1 MGEREAYS
9 VRDFTM
15 RRLWKGFSSYTV
27 IGVANTLIHWQIFF
41 MLSVAAGLRQA
52 VSNLAAFCVA
62 ASFSFY
68 MNALYT
74 FDSRM
79 SVGGYLLFMAAMG
92 ALSYGVGYA
101 GDLWRLHGLLT
112 VALFS
117 ALSLVLGFLFSKYV
131 VFRERET

>member
-1 MGEREAYS
+1 
-9 VRDFTM
+9 M
-15 RRLWKGFSSYTV
+15 RRLWEGLSSYTV

-41 MLSVAAGLRQA
+41 LLSVAAGWRQA

-74 FDSRM
+74 FDGKL

-92 ALSYGVGYA
+92 ALSYGVGYL

-117 ALSLVLGFLFSKYV
+117 ALSLALGFLFSKYV
-131 VFRERET
+131 VFRERDA

>member
-1 MGEREAYS
+1 
-9 VRDFTM
+9 M
-15 RRLWKGFSSYTV
+15 RQLWKGLSSYTV

-41 MLSVAAGLRQA
+41 LLSVAAGFSQA

-74 FDSRM
+74 FDSKL
-79 SVGGYLLFMAAMG
+79 SVSGYLLFMVAMG
-92 ALSYGVGYA
+92 ALSYGVGHA

-131 VFRERET
+131 VFRERDA

>member
-1 MGEREAYS
+1 
-9 VRDFTM
+9 M
-15 RRLWKGFSSYTV
+15 RRFWKGLSSYTV

-41 MLSVAAGLRQA
+41 LLSVAAGLRQA

-74 FDSRM
+74 FDRKASATGYVLFM
-79 SVGGYLLFMAAMG
+79 SVMG
-92 ALSYGVGYA
+92 ALSYGVGHA

-112 VALFS
+112 VAVFS

-131 VFRERET
+131 IFREHMT

>member
-1 MGEREAYS
+1 
-9 VRDFTM
+9 M
-15 RRLWKGFSSYTV
+15 RRLWEGLSSYTV

-41 MLSVAAGLRQA
+41 LLSVAAGWRQA

-74 FDSRM
+74 FDGKL

-92 ALSYGVGYA
+92 ALSYGVGYL
-101 GDLWRLHGLLT
+101 GDVWRLHGLLT

-131 VFRERET
+131 VFRERDA

>member
-1 MGEREAYS
+1 
-9 VRDFTM
+9 
-15 RRLWKGFSSYTV
+15 LSSYTV

-41 MLSVAAGLRQA
+41 LLSVAAGFTQA
-52 VSNLAAFCVA
+52 ASNLAAFCVA

-74 FDSRM
+74 FDAKA
-79 SVGGYLLFMAAMG
+79 SVGGYLSFMVAMG
-92 ALSYGVGYA
+92 ALSLGVGHA
-101 GDLWRLHGLLT
+101 GDVWRLHGLLT

-131 VFRERET
+131 VFRERDV

>member
-1 MGEREAYS
+1 
-9 VRDFTM
+9 
-15 RRLWKGFSSYTV
+15 LSSYTV

-41 MLSVAAGLRQA
+41 LLSVAAGWRQA

-74 FDSRM
+74 FDSKL

-92 ALSYGVGYA
+92 ALSYGVGYL
-101 GDLWRLHGLLT
+101 GDVWRLHGLLT

-131 VFRERET
+131 VFRERDA

>member
-1 MGEREAYS
+1 
-9 VRDFTM
+9 M
-15 RRLWKGFSSYTV
+15 RRLWEGLSSYTV

-41 MLSVAAGLRQA
+41 LLSVAAGWRQA

-74 FDSRM
+74 FDSKL
-79 SVGGYLLFMAAMG
+79 SVGGYSLFMAAMG
-92 ALSYGVGYA
+92 ALSYGVGYL

-131 VFRERET
+131 VFRERDA

>member
-1 MGEREAYS
+1 
-9 VRDFTM
+9 
-15 RRLWKGFSSYTV
+15 
-27 IGVANTLIHWQIFF
+27 
-41 MLSVAAGLRQA
+41 
-52 VSNLAAFCVA
+52 
-62 ASFSFY
+62 

-74 FDSRM
+74 FDSKA

-92 ALSYGVGYA
+92 ALSYSVGYL

-131 VFRERET
+131 VFRERDA

>member
-1 MGEREAYS
+1 
-9 VRDFTM
+9 M

-41 MLSVAAGLRQA
+41 LLSVAAGFSQA

-74 FDSRM
+74 FDAKA
-79 SVGGYLLFMAAMG
+79 SVIGYVLFITGMG
-92 ALSYGVGYA
+92 ALSLGVGHA
-101 GDLWRLHGLLT
+101 GDVWRFHGLLT
-112 VALFS
+112 VTLFS
-117 ALSLVLGFLFSKYV
+117 ALSLVVGFLYSKYV
-131 VFRERET
+131 VFRERDA

>member
-1 MGEREAYS
+1 
-9 VRDFTM
+9 M
-15 RRLWKGFSSYTV
+15 RRLWKGLSSYTV

-41 MLSVAAGLRQA
+41 LLSVAAGLRQA

-74 FDSRM
+74 FDRKASATGYVLFM
-79 SVGGYLLFMAAMG
+79 SVMG
-92 ALSYGVGYA
+92 ALSYGVGHA

-112 VALFS
+112 VAVFS

-131 VFRERET
+131 IFREHMT

>member
-1 MGEREAYS
+1 
-9 VRDFTM
+9 M
-15 RRLWKGFSSYTV
+15 RQLWKGLSSYTV

-41 MLSVAAGLRQA
+41 LLSVAAGWRQA

-74 FDSRM
+74 FDSKL
-79 SVGGYLLFMAAMG
+79 SVGGYSLFMAAMG
-92 ALSYGVGYA
+92 ALSYGVGYL

-131 VFRERET
+131 VFRERNA

>member
-1 MGEREAYS
+1 
-9 VRDFTM
+9 M
-15 RRLWKGFSSYTV
+15 RRLWKGLSSYTV

-41 MLSVAAGLRQA
+41 LLSVAAGWRQA

-74 FDSRM
+74 FDGKL

-92 ALSYGVGYA
+92 ALSYGVGYL
-101 GDLWRLHGLLT
+101 GDVWRLHGLLT

-131 VFRERET
+131 VFRERDA